1 MRTGVETGRSPAPIV
16 EFARQL
22 GLGVGTVRAD
32 LAEELRELR
41 RRVPGYERW
50 TSSRPVKP
58 GEWSADLY
66 AYDEALVVTA
76 NMVGVPIAPD
86 PQFWDRQRRLT
97 DPERR
102 LLEVGLAARGVD
114 LGPDRW

>member
-1 MRTGVETGRSPAPIV
+1 VPVGAESSAGPPPIV
-16 EFARQL
+16 DFARRL

-32 LAEELRELR
+32 LADELAELR
-41 RRVPGYERW
+41 RRVPGYGPDGR
-50 TSSRPVKP
+50 SRPVKP
-58 GEWSADLY
+58 GQWSADLY
-66 AYDEALVVTA
+66 AYDEALVVAA
-76 NMVGVPIAPD
+76 NLLGVPLAPD

-102 LLEVGLAARGVD
+102 LLEVGLAAKGVD

>member
-1 MRTGVETGRSPAPIV
+1 MRTEVGRAPAPII

-22 GLGVGTVRAD
+22 GLGVGTVRSD
-32 LAEELRELR
+32 LADELRELR
-41 RRVPGYERW
+41 ARIPAYDERTQSW
-50 TSSRPVKP
+50 PVKP

-76 NMVGVPIAPD
+76 NMLDVPIAPD
-86 PQFWDRQRRLT
+86 PEFFVGLRRLT

-114 LGPDRW
+114 LAPDRW

>member
-1 MRTGVETGRSPAPIV
+1 MGVVELRRGPAPIV

-22 GLGVGTVRAD
+22 GLAVGTVRSD
-32 LAEELRELR
+32 LADELRELR
-41 RRVPGYERW
+41 LRIPAYDDRSR
-50 TSSRPVKP
+50 SRPVKP

-76 NMVGVPIAPD
+76 NMLGVPIALD
-86 PQFWDRQRRLT
+86 PEFFDGQRRLT

-102 LLEVGLAARGVD
+102 LLEVGLAAKGVD
-114 LGPDRW
+114 LAPDRW